1 MAANKG
7 NTIKVPS
14 TRADGHKLAVAM
26 LRAMEGRPDECL
38 MLQMFTNV
46 GVNKAGVYEQDN
58 VVLRYLDTLRQAGSR
73 DLEIGFAEVVTDF
86 IASALDN
93 GVARPEAYENN
104 VIPFPKQCAQPSGVS
119 EQ

>member
-14 TRADGHKLAVAM
+14 TRADGHKMAVAM
-26 LRAMEGRPDECL
+26 LRAMENRPVECW
-38 MLQMFTNV
+38 MFQV
-46 GVNKAGVYEQDN
+46 AGCEQDN
-58 VVLRYLDTLRQAGSR
+58 VALRYLDALRQAGSR
-73 DLEIGFAEVVTDF
+73 ELEIGFAEVVTDF

-93 GVARPEAYENN
+93 GVARPEAYEDN
-104 VIPFPKQCAQPSGVS
+104 VIPFPKQRAQPSNVS